1 MALFIWKMCSFIK
14 KKIVFLQGF
23 IENLIN
29 SKFFSKLEYGLEGWK
44 HWTLI
49 TLQISLSLSLE
60 DSLILKLKL
69 MMKEKDLKD
78 CVMCV
83 YRV

>member
-1 MALFIWKMCSFIK
+1 VALFIWKMCSFIK

-23 IENLIN
+23 VENLIN

-60 DSLILKLKL
+60 YSLILKLKL
-69 MMKEKDLKD
+69 MMKEKGLKD

>member
-69 MMKEKDLKD
+69 MMMEKGLKD

>member
-1 MALFIWKMCSFIK
+1 VALFIWKMCSFIK

-23 IENLIN
+23 VENLIN

-60 DSLILKLKL
+60 YSLILKLKL
-69 MMKEKDLKD
+69 MMKEKD